1 MTVFK
6 SLEEWQKKTGFNLNN
21 FKEVKTAESRG
32 GRFAPTQPMV
42 TLSKNGLSV
51 NSYLTVEQ
59 GFDEDYLQPFVSIG
73 DGQLML
79 MFSNNNGSH
88 KYKMSK
94 PSNGQSR
101 HTSVKPLIN
110 ELNNDSDY
118 INTKRFRYRFVPT
131 LVDKNNKRLI
141 VDLKNPYQ
149 KVLVRK

>member
-1 MTVFK
+1 
-6 SLEEWQKKTGFNLNN
+6 
-21 FKEVKTAESRG
+21 
-32 GRFAPTQPMV
+32 MV